1 MALNALDWGLIG
13 LYLVVVAIIGAAV
26 TKKAQGSGEEL
37 FLAGRSLGFAAIG
50 LSLFASNISSTTI
63 IGVAGAA
70 YQSGIAVAHYELMAA
85 LILVFM
91 AVFTIPVFLRAR
103 LTTLP
108 EYLERR
114 FGPVVCKY
122 VSALTIFLSIFVD
135 TAGSVY
141 AGVLVLQVLA
151 PGTPFLPACIALA
164 LFAGIYTA
172 AGGLRAVVYTD
183 VIQAVVLLVG
193 AGAIS
198 YEVFAQFDFSWSQAL
213 AATPGDKLSLIRP
226 LDDPD
231 LPWLG
236 VIVGLPV
243 LGFYYWATN
252 QYIMQR
258 ALGARSTDQARWG
271 AMLAAALKL
280 LPLFLMAIPGA
291 LAFSLIPNLENGD
304 QVFPAMI
311 VNFLPAGLT
320 GLVIAG
326 LIAAIM
332 STIDSTLNASSTLVM
347 YDFMKVEERGWSQ
360 KRIVLVGRLTTAV
373 FIVIAALWP
382 LVIRD
387 FPGLFNYIQQV
398 FSYAVPPIAAVF
410 VLGLFWKRMT
420 GRGALAT
427 LILGHGLGA
436 AILGWKIYTQGAGL
450 DDGLPHFTIVAGL
463 TTAFCVAVGVIASLA
478 TPAPAPA
485 RYEGMLWGKSDLA
498 ARSGLADFRWQAAA
512 IVALVAILIWAFR

>member
-1 MALNALDWGLIG
+1 MALNAMDWGVIVAYL
-13 LYLVVVAIIGAAV
+13 LVVVVIGV
-26 TKKAQGSGEEL
+26 VVSRKTTSGDEL
-37 FLAGRSLGFAAIG
+37 FLAGRSLGFVAIG

-70 YQSGIAVAHYELMAA
+70 YQTGISVAHYELMAA

-91 AVFTIPVFLRAR
+91 AVFTIPVFLRTR
-103 LTTLP
+103 VTTIP

-114 FGPVVCKY
+114 FGPVACKY

-141 AGVLVLQVLA
+141 AGVLVLQTLI
-151 PGTPFLPACIALA
+151 PGVPFLPACIGLA
-164 LFAGIYTA
+164 VFAGIYTA

-183 VIQAVVLLVG
+183 VLQAIVLLLGTAVVT
-193 AGAIS
+193 
-198 YEVFAQFDFSWSQAL
+198 YEVFARFDFSWTVAVASVPAE
-213 AATPGDKLSLIRP
+213 KLSLIRP
-226 LDDPD
+226 LDDPA

-243 LGFYYWATN
+243 LGFYYWGVN

-258 ALGARSTDQARWG
+258 ALGARSLDDARWG
-271 AMLAAALKL
+271 AMLAAALKV

-291 LAFSLIPNLENGD
+291 LAFSLLPNLENAD
-304 QVFPAMI
+304 QVFPAMM

-332 STIDSTLNASSTLVM
+332 STIDSTLNAASTLVM
-347 YDFMKVEERGWSQ
+347 YDFVKADERGWSQ
-360 KRIVLVGRLTTAV
+360 RRVLLLGRLTTLL
-373 FIVIAALWP
+373 FIVIAAFWP

-410 VLGLFWKRMT
+410 VLGMFWKRMT
-420 GRGALAT
+420 GAAAIAT
-427 LILGHGLGA
+427 LVVGHAVGA
-436 AILGWKIYTQGAGL
+436 AILGWVIWTQVHEIP
-450 DDGLPHFTIVAGL
+450 DGLPHFTIVAGM
-463 TTAFCVAVGVIASLA
+463 TTLMCFAVGVIVSWL
-478 TPAPAPA
+478 TPRPAAA
-485 RYEGMLWGKSDLA
+485 RVGGGVWMRADLA
-498 ARSGLADFRWQAAA
+498 GRSGFADYRWQAATV
-512 IVALVAILIWAFR
+512 VAVVLALIWIFR